1 MTPEFRTNT
10 WPKLTGAA
18 ILLLLMAGCN
28 SGEPAPPAGTG
39 TGASPVT
46 VKPIPPASPGPLE
59 EIKKDIT
66 TPTIIKPTQ
75 PAAPPA
81 APAKTQ

>member
-1 MTPEFRTNT
+1 MISRLRSNV
-10 WPKLTGAA
+10 WPKLTGTA
-18 ILLLLMAGCN
+18 ILLLFMAGCS
-28 SGEPAPPAGTG
+28 SGEPAPPAGS
-39 TGASPVT
+39 GASPVT

-81 APAKTQ
+81 PPAKTQ

>member
-1 MTPEFRTNT
+1 MTPGFHTNDLS
-10 WPKLTGAA
+10 KLTGAA
-18 ILLLLMAGCN
+18 ILLVLMAGCN
-28 SGEPAPPAGTG
+28 SEEQAPPAN
-39 TGASPVT
+39 TGAPPVT
-46 VKPIPPASPGPLE
+46 VKPIAPASPGPLE

-66 TPTIIKPTQ
+66 TPTIIEPNQ

>member
-1 MTPEFRTNT
+1 MTRRLRTNA

-28 SGEPAPPAGTG
+28 SEEPAPPAGTG
-39 TGASPVT
+39 APPVT
-46 VKPIPPASPGPLE
+46 VKPIAPASPGPLE
-59 EIKKDIT
+59 EIKKDLT

-81 APAKTQ
+81 PPAKTQ

>member
-1 MTPEFRTNT
+1 MTPEFHTNDLS
-10 WPKLTGAA
+10 KLTGAA
-18 ILLLLMAGCN
+18 ILLLLIAGCN

-39 TGASPVT
+39 TGAPPVT

-66 TPTIIKPTQ
+66 TPTIIKPDQ
-75 PAAPPA
+75 PVAPPA
-81 APAKTQ
+81 PPAKTQ

>member
-1 MTPEFRTNT
+1 MPPGIRTNT
-10 WPKLTGAA
+10 CPKLTGAV
-18 ILLLLMAGCN
+18 ILLLLLAGCN
-28 SGEPAPPAGTG
+28 SEEPAPPAGTG
-39 TGASPVT
+39 APPVT

-81 APAKTQ
+81 PPAKTQ

>member
-1 MTPEFRTNT
+1 MTPGFHTNDLS
-10 WPKLTGAA
+10 KLTGAA
-18 ILLLLMAGCN
+18 ILLLLIVGCN

-39 TGASPVT
+39 APPVM

-66 TPTIIKPTQ
+66 TPTIIKPTE
-75 PAAPPA
+75 PTVPPA
-81 APAKTQ
+81 PPAKTQ

>member
-1 MTPEFRTNT
+1 MTLAIRTFT
-10 WPKLTGAA
+10 WSKLTAA
-18 ILLLLMAGCN
+18 ALLLCLMAGCT
-28 SGEPAPPAGTG
+28 SDQPAPPAG

-81 APAKTQ
+81 PPAKTQ

>member
-1 MTPEFRTNT
+1 
-10 WPKLTGAA
+10 
-18 ILLLLMAGCN
+18 MAGCN
-28 SGEPAPPAGTG
+28 SEEPAPPTS
-39 TGASPVT
+39 TGASTVT
-46 VKPIPPASPGPLE
+46 VKPIPPASSGPLE

>member
-1 MTPEFRTNT
+1 MTQESRTNT
-10 WPKLTGAA
+10 RPKLTGAA

-28 SGEPAPPAGTG
+28 SGEPAPPAG

-81 APAKTQ
+81 APAKAQ